1 MLKDYSAPITKVY
14 ADCTEVLLQNIA
26 RHFNVNALGNT
37 PTFEW
42 EAMKL
47 AELGQL
53 TRENAAII
61 AQMIGDTSGM
71 TSIALENAMLDALAK
86 NDKALLEAV
95 KRGLATERPVGL
107 SRAMRDTLNYYSKQA
122 TIQTNL
128 VNTVMLTSSQN
139 VARKIISSVASS
151 QDVLKDIAQG
161 VLNTSTGEV
170 ITGITSRQAAVRSA
184 VKQMAQDGIIG
195 FVDKTGRSWTPEAYV
210 NMDIRT
216 TSGNV
221 AREAVFQQCDESG
234 LDLVIV
240 PVNAS
245 ARPGCAPYQGKVLSR
260 SNASGTTED
269 RSGNRIAYIPMS
281 STTYGKPDGLFGI
294 NCHHSP
300 PDPFIP
306 GLSKQHDKPQPDV
319 AENYQQQ
326 QQQRYL
332 ERQVKSAKR
341 EAACYDAAGDKEA
354 FTKAANRVKEKT
366 ATLKAYSQKAGLPY
380 YSDRVQVYGYGRS
393 TAGKVTQ
400 AVKRAS

>member
-139 VARKIISSVASS
+139 VARKIISSVVSG

-306 GLSKQHDKPQPDV
+306 GLSKQHDKPQKDV